1 MSRSKFRILDIN
13 AKGVWINRQPH
24 TRREKAMLEQAL
36 GTAKNM
42 ALDEMM
48 KQYLKEQAEEYERN
62 KAVYPQGYRVN
73 SAPWK

>member
-24 TRREKAMLEQAL
+24 TRREKALLFQAL
-36 GTAKNM
+36 EMAKNM

-48 KQYLKEQAEEYERN
+48 KQYLKEQAEEYGRR
-62 KAVYPQGYRVN
+62 KAVYPAGYRVN
-73 SAPWK
+73 CAPWK

>member
-1 MSRSKFRILDIN
+1 MSRSKFKILDIN

-24 TRREKAMLEQAL
+24 TRREKTLLFQAL
-36 GTAKNM
+36 EVSKNM
-42 ALDEMM
+42 ALDEMI

-73 SAPWK
+73 RAPWK